1 MVGHQGGR
9 EEGCAM
15 TDEQKNIVII
25 ADSTGATA
33 KRLMDAV
40 LSQYA
45 QAGLLYSLTATHQ
58 QVRDKATIDRILKDI
73 PDDTLVLYSIV
84 SEKLSKYLRGKLKE
98 REILHLDVLEPMLK
112 VMSKFLGV
120 HPDYRPGILQ
130 IISDRYYKKIDA
142 IGFTVEHDDGRGQ
155 LIEQADVVLLG
166 LSRTCKTPVSMYL
179 ACNYGLKVANI
190 PVVHEN
196 SSAVS
201 STCHSGGLSACS
213 CVPKCSPMYAR
224 NEPARSPRPGP
235 PGLTCLT
242 TMTAGWSHWNIASV
256 SNCFSRWYS
265 PRLMSLAGQ
274 SRKSRWRFSNNWG

>member
-1 MVGHQGGR
+1 
-9 EEGCAM
+9 M

-190 PVVHEN
+190 PVVHEQEMARELVRRLKHVPQRRIIGLLMRPEVLAYVRQERA
-196 SSAVS
+196 SA
-201 STCHSGGLSACS
+201 
-213 CVPKCSPMYAR
+213 
-224 NEPARSPRPGP
+224 
-235 PGLTCLT
+235 LTQAG
-242 TMTAGWSHWNIASV
+242 TAGV
-256 SNCFSRWYS
+256 DLLDYYDR
-265 PRLMSLAGQ
+265 RLVTLEHRFCVELFQSLVFATVDVTRRAIEEISLEILEQLGIEDFT
-274 SRKSRWRFSNNWG
+274 R